1 MQLANY
7 HHPRST
13 TDAVDARKQ
22 EKDTLDGR

>member
-13 TDAVDARKQ
+13 TDVVDARKQ
-22 EKDTLDGR
+22 EKDTLDAR